1 MTVTVA
7 GGRYVLNVAT
17 VNGEAAIANRDLG
30 KVSANNV
37 VGAQF
42 FTSGTAWWV
51 SLTNA
56 QGDKAVAGYKFS
68 AAGGL
73 AQGVC
78 TSAVG

>member
-1 MTVTVA
+1 
-7 GGRYVLNVAT
+7 VLNVAT

-30 KVSANNV
+30 KASTNNV

-42 FTSGTAWWV
+42 FTSGTAWCV

-56 QGDKAVAGYKFS
+56 QGDEAVSGYKYS

-73 AQGVC
+73 AKGVC
-78 TSAVG
+78 TSAAG